1 MNWNR
6 LKNLECPTCSRVL
19 MRNARNDG
27 YRCPCGFFITN
38 GKFNAIVN
46 KIYQKSGR
54 TVEDPDKNLIELN
67 NL

>member
-1 MNWNR
+1 
-6 LKNLECPTCSRVL
+6 